1 MVECRALMI
10 LSTTINPGGMAE
22 WTKAVVLKTTVGETS
37 PGVRIPLP
45 PPYDFNWGGAGVDD
59 RGRLLSGCRGKTRP
73 RVRIPP
79 SPPII
84 HNVCH
89 ATGKLALVAQ
99 RIEHLV
105 AD

>member
-45 PPYDFNWGGAGVDD
+45 PPEWLLGEVPEWTIGAA
-59 RGRLLSGCRGKTRP
+59 C
-73 RVRIPP
+73 
-79 SPPII
+79 
-84 HNVCH
+84 
-89 ATGKLALVAQ
+89 
-99 RIEHLV
+99 
-105 AD
+105 

>member
-1 MVECRALMI
+1 MVECRALMM
-10 LSTTINPGGMAE
+10 LSTTINLGGMAE

-79 SPPII
+79 SPLDT
-84 HNVCH
+84 HRGSKVTYLH
-89 ATGKLALVAQ
+89 
-99 RIEHLV
+99 
-105 AD
+105 